1 MLVEDHP
8 ATRLQTNDLDEIV
21 SVVAD
26 IYCDHSITMT
36 GGTRGND
43 AGFELIRSGP
53 QPIVQLR
60 YGRPVRIDAG
70 MFPHLLLMQTCLDG
84 NGSVVQGALS
94 APLRRGQTVPL
105 SPAVAT
111 QLAFD
116 GRFSQQSVRLE
127 IERIEALCSRLL
139 NVPALDRPFR
149 FALSPF
155 SASLE
160 QAWSQ
165 AVNLLVG
172 YARSGIPLPQSA
184 IANLDEFL
192 ISLVLSQHPHNYSED
207 LQRPQKAPP
216 PRLIREA
223 ERLMRD
229 GSPELTP
236 SKVAAE
242 LKVSL
247 RTLELG
253 FRAAHECT
261 PNEFL
266 RRIRINRAREA
277 LLSPSAFTSVTD
289 VALAN
294 GFLHLARFSAYYQQM
309 FGELPVQTLRRNR
322 PNGNSRLRRQTV
334 SLEDVVTA

>member
-1 MLVEDHP
+1 VEDDP
-8 ATRLQTNDLDEIV
+8 AARLQTHDLDEIV
-21 SVVAD
+21 SVVAG
-26 IYCDHSITMT
+26 IYCDHTIKTS
-36 GGTRGND
+36 GDARASS

-53 QPIVQLR
+53 QPIVELR
-60 YGRPVRIDAG
+60 YGQAVQVDAG
-70 MFPHLLLMQTCLDG
+70 LFPRLLLMQTCLDG
-84 NGSVVQGALS
+84 SGSVEQGAFS

-116 GRFSQQSVRLE
+116 NRFSQRSVRLE
-127 IERIEALCSRLL
+127 LERVEALCSRWL
-139 NVPALDRPFR
+139 NVPTLDRPLR
-149 FALSPF
+149 FALAPF

-160 QAWSQ
+160 QAWAQ
-165 AVNLLVG
+165 AVNLIVG
-172 YARSGIPLPQSA
+172 YARSGIALPASA

-192 ISLVLSQHPHNYSED
+192 ISLVLSQHAHNYSED
-207 LQRPQKAPP
+207 LQRPQKSLP

-223 ERLMRD
+223 ERLMR
-229 GSPELTP
+229 SAAPHLTP
-236 SKVAAE
+236 SKVATE

-253 FRAAHECT
+253 FRAAHDCT

-266 RRIRINRAREA
+266 RRVRINKAREA
-277 LLSPSAFTSVTD
+277 LLAPSASTSVTD

-309 FGELPVQTLRRNR
+309 FGELPVHTLRRSQPKGDR
-322 PNGNSRLRRQTV
+322 SHQRRRAMNSM
-334 SLEDVVTA
+334 DVLVG